1 MNHVNREQSGYPQ
14 HINGLCLIREAPLR
28 ASSGGSRV
36 TSAVETTLPGSA
48 GTGTTNDDELARI
61 VVRCMACEARF
72 TGADVLTGCPACGGL
87 LDVIIP
93 TRRKLTPGDLGVGV
107 PATARHSGV
116 WRYGPLLP
124 SLPESALVSR
134 WEGNTPLYR
143 DDRLTRYVGL
153 TDGHLELKHEGHN
166 PTASFK
172 DRGMTVGV
180 SHAKA
185 VGARI
190 VACASTGNTS
200 ASLAAYAA
208 AAGIPALVLVP
219 EGKISAGKL
228 AQTIAYGARVV
239 QLEGD
244 FDVALALLREL
255 TEAYDVYLVNSVNP
269 FRLEGQKTIIFEM
282 IEQRAWQPPDWF
294 VLPGG
299 NLGNTAAFGKALI
312 ELHAVGLIDRLPR
325 LAVIQAEGAAP
336 FAAYHASG
344 FEEFAPV
351 QAETVATA
359 IKIGNPAS
367 TPRARRSIELTN
379 GWVTTVSDDEILDAK
394 AAIDRTGIGC
404 EPASAASL
412 AGLRRLV
419 RDGIVRTDESAVAL
433 LTGHILK
440 DTDAVA
446 TYHFDDVGGAPRSAA
461 NRPIRVAAELS
472 ALERTLADALHS

>member
-1 MNHVNREQSGYPQ
+1 M
-14 HINGLCLIREAPLR
+14 
-28 ASSGGSRV
+28 
-36 TSAVETTLPGSA
+36 TSAVDASLPDSTA
-48 GTGTTNDDELARI
+48 TGTTDAEKLARI
-61 VVRCMACEARF
+61 GIRCMACEARF
-72 TGADVLTGCPACGGL
+72 TGADVLTKCPDCGGL
-87 LDVIIP
+87 LDVVIP
-93 TRRKLTPGDLGVGV
+93 TRRKLSPTDLGVDIP
-107 PATARHSGV
+107 PAARHSGV
-116 WRYGPLLP
+116 WRYLPLLP
-124 SLPESALVSR
+124 ALPEAALVSR

-143 DDRLTRYVGL
+143 DDRLARYAGL
-153 TDGHLELKHEGHN
+153 ANDNLELKHEGHN

-180 SHAKA
+180 SHARA

-219 EGKISAGKL
+219 ETKVSAGKL
-228 AQTIAYGARVV
+228 AQTIAYGAKVV
-239 QLEGD
+239 QVDGD

-255 TEAYDVYLVNSVNP
+255 TAAYDVYLVNSVNP
-269 FRLEGQKTIIFEM
+269 FRLEGQKTIVFEM
-282 IEQRAWQPPDWF
+282 LEQRGWQTPDWI

-299 NLGNTAAFGKALI
+299 NLGNTSAFGKALI
-312 ELHAVGLIDRLPR
+312 ELHAVGLIGRLPR
-325 LAVIQAEGAAP
+325 LAVIQAAGAAP

-351 QAETVATA
+351 HAETVATA

-379 GWVTTVSDDEILDAK
+379 GWVTIVDDDEILDAK
-394 AAIDRTGIGC
+394 AAIDRSGIGC

-419 RDGIVRTDESAVAL
+419 REGVVRSDETAIAL

-440 DTDAVA
+440 DTDAVTA
-446 TYHFDDVGGAPRSAA
+446 YHFGDVAGAPRPGA
-461 NRPIRVAAELS
+461 NRPIRIAAELS
-472 ALERTLADALHS
+472 ALEQALADALHG

>member
-1 MNHVNREQSGYPQ
+1 
-14 HINGLCLIREAPLR
+14 
-28 ASSGGSRV
+28 V
-36 TSAVETTLPGSA
+36 TSAVEATLPDSMS
-48 GTGTTNDDELARI
+48 TGTTDAEKLARI
-61 VVRCMACEARF
+61 FIRCMVCEARF
-72 TGADVLTGCPACGGL
+72 TGADVLTRCPDCGGL
-87 LDVIIP
+87 LDVVIP
-93 TRRKLTPGDLGVGV
+93 TKRQLTPSDLGLDI
-107 PATARHSGV
+107 PAATRHSGV
-116 WRYGPLLP
+116 WRYLPLLP
-124 SLPESALVSR
+124 VLPEAALVSR

-143 DDRLTRYVGL
+143 DDRLARYAGL
-153 TDGHLELKHEGHN
+153 ADGNLELKHEGHN

-180 SHAKA
+180 SHARA

-200 ASLAAYAA
+200 ASLASYAA

-219 EGKISAGKL
+219 ETKVAAGKL
-228 AQTIAYGARVV
+228 AQTVAYGAKVV
-239 QLEGD
+239 QVDGD

-255 TEAYDVYLVNSVNP
+255 TAAYDVYLVNSVNP

-282 IEQRAWQPPDWF
+282 LEQRGWQPPDWI

-299 NLGNTAAFGKALI
+299 NLGNTSAFGKALI

-325 LAVIQAEGAAP
+325 LAVIQAAGAAP

-351 QAETVATA
+351 HAETVATA

-379 GWVTTVSDDEILDAK
+379 GWVTTVGDDEILDAK
-394 AAIDRTGIGC
+394 AAIDRSGIGC

-419 RDGIVRTDESAVAL
+419 REGTVGPEETAVAL

-440 DTDAVA
+440 DTDAVTA
-446 TYHFDDVGGAPRSAA
+446 YHFADVDGAPRRGA
-461 NRPIRVAAELS
+461 NRPIRVAAEIS
-472 ALERTLADALHS
+472 ALEQALADALHG

>member
-1 MNHVNREQSGYPQ
+1 
-14 HINGLCLIREAPLR
+14 
-28 ASSGGSRV
+28 V
-36 TSAVETTLPGSA
+36 TSAVETTLPDSMA
-48 GTGTTNDDELARI
+48 TSTTDAEQLTDI

-72 TGADVLTGCPACGGL
+72 TGAEVLAQCPTCGGL

-93 TRRKLTPGDLGVGV
+93 TRRKLAPTDLGVGIP
-107 PATARHSGV
+107 PAARHSGV
-116 WRYGPLLP
+116 WRYLPLLP
-124 SLPESALVSR
+124 ALPEAALVSR

-143 DDRLTRYVGL
+143 DDRLARYAGL
-153 TDGHLELKHEGHN
+153 ADGHLELKHEGHN

-185 VGARI
+185 VGARV

-219 EGKISAGKL
+219 ETKVAAGKL
-228 AQTIAYGARVV
+228 AQTIAYGAKVV
-239 QLEGD
+239 QVDGD

-255 TEAYDVYLVNSVNP
+255 TAAYDVYLVNSVNP
-269 FRLEGQKTIIFEM
+269 FRLEGQKTIVFEM
-282 IEQRAWQPPDWF
+282 LEQRSWQPPDWI

-299 NLGNTAAFGKALI
+299 NLGNTSAFGKALA

-325 LAVIQAEGAAP
+325 LAVVQAAGAAP

-351 QAETVATA
+351 HAETVATA

-367 TPRARRSIELTN
+367 TARARRSVELSN
-379 GWVTTVSDDEILDAK
+379 GWVTTVDDDEILDAK
-394 AAIDRTGIGC
+394 AVIDRSGIGC

-419 RDGIVRTDESAVAL
+419 RDDIIRSEETAIAL

-440 DTDAVA
+440 DTDAITA
-446 TYHFDDVGGAPRSAA
+446 YHFDDVDGALRPGA

-472 ALERTLADALHS
+472 ALEQALVDALHG

>member
-1 MNHVNREQSGYPQ
+1 
-14 HINGLCLIREAPLR
+14 
-28 ASSGGSRV
+28 V
-36 TSAVETTLPGSA
+36 TSVVEATLPDSA
-48 GTGTTNDDELARI
+48 ATGTTDTEKLARI
-61 VVRCMACEARF
+61 VIRCMACEARF
-72 TGADVLTGCPACGGL
+72 TGEDVLTKCPACGGL
-87 LDVIIP
+87 LDVVIP
-93 TRRKLTPGDLGVGV
+93 TRHKLTPSDLGVEI
-107 PATARHSGV
+107 PAAAQHSGV
-116 WRYGPLLP
+116 WRYLSLLP
-124 SLPESALVSR
+124 ALPEAALVSR

-143 DDRLTRYVGL
+143 DDRLARYAGL
-153 TDGHLELKHEGHN
+153 ADGNLELKHEGHN

-200 ASLAAYAA
+200 ASLAAYAS

-219 EGKISAGKL
+219 ETKVSAGKL
-228 AQTIAYGARVV
+228 AQTIAYGAMVV
-239 QLEGD
+239 QVDGD
-244 FDVALALLREL
+244 FDAALALLREL
-255 TEAYDVYLVNSVNP
+255 TATYDVYLVNSVNP

-282 IEQRAWQPPDWF
+282 LEQRGWQPPDWI

-299 NLGNTAAFGKALI
+299 NLGNTSAFGKALI
-312 ELHAVGLIDRLPR
+312 ELRAVGLIDRLPR
-325 LAVIQAEGAAP
+325 LAVIQAAGAAP
-336 FAAYHASG
+336 FAAYHATG

-351 QAETVATA
+351 HAETVATA

-367 TPRARRSIELTN
+367 TARARRSIELTN
-379 GWVTTVSDDEILDAK
+379 GWVTTVDDDEILDAK
-394 AAIDRTGIGC
+394 AAIDRCGIGC

-419 RDGIVRTDESAVAL
+419 REGIVGSDDTAIAL

-440 DTDAVA
+440 DTDAVTA
-446 TYHFDDVGGAPRSAA
+446 YHFGEVDGAPRPGA

-472 ALERTLADALHS
+472 ALEQALVDALHG

>member
-1 MNHVNREQSGYPQ
+1 
-14 HINGLCLIREAPLR
+14 
-28 ASSGGSRV
+28 V
-36 TSAVETTLPGSA
+36 TSAVETTLPDSMA
-48 GTGTTNDDELARI
+48 TSTTDADQLTDI

-72 TGADVLTGCPACGGL
+72 TGAEVLAQCPTCGGL

-93 TRRKLTPGDLGVGV
+93 TRRKLAPTDLGVGIP
-107 PATARHSGV
+107 PAARHSGV
-116 WRYGPLLP
+116 WRYLPLLP
-124 SLPESALVSR
+124 ALPEAALVSR

-143 DDRLTRYVGL
+143 DDRLARYAGL
-153 TDGHLELKHEGHN
+153 ADGHLELKHEGHN

-185 VGARI
+185 VGARV

-219 EGKISAGKL
+219 ETKVAAGKL
-228 AQTIAYGARVV
+228 AQTIAYGAKVV
-239 QLEGD
+239 QVDGD

-255 TEAYDVYLVNSVNP
+255 TAAYDVYLVNSVNP
-269 FRLEGQKTIIFEM
+269 FRLEGQKTIVFEM
-282 IEQRAWQPPDWF
+282 LEQRSWQPPDWI

-299 NLGNTAAFGKALI
+299 NLGNTSAFGKALA

-325 LAVIQAEGAAP
+325 LAVVQAAGAAP

-351 QAETVATA
+351 HAETVATA

-367 TPRARRSIELTN
+367 TARARRSVELSN
-379 GWVTTVSDDEILDAK
+379 GWVTTVDDDEILDAK
-394 AAIDRTGIGC
+394 AVIDRSGIGC

-419 RDGIVRTDESAVAL
+419 RDDIIRSEETAIAL

-440 DTDAVA
+440 DTDAITA
-446 TYHFDDVGGAPRSAA
+446 YHFDDVDGALRPGA

-472 ALERTLADALHS
+472 ALEQALADALHG

>member
-1 MNHVNREQSGYPQ
+1 
-14 HINGLCLIREAPLR
+14 
-28 ASSGGSRV
+28 V
-36 TSAVETTLPGSA
+36 TSAVETTLPDSMA
-48 GTGTTNDDELARI
+48 TSTTDAEQLTDI

-72 TGADVLTGCPACGGL
+72 TGAEVLAQCPTCGGL

-93 TRRKLTPGDLGVGV
+93 TRRKLAPTDLGVGIP
-107 PATARHSGV
+107 PAARHSGV
-116 WRYGPLLP
+116 WRYLPLLP
-124 SLPESALVSR
+124 ALPEAALVSR

-143 DDRLTRYVGL
+143 DDRLARYAGL
-153 TDGHLELKHEGHN
+153 ADGHLELKHEGHN

-185 VGARI
+185 VGARV

-219 EGKISAGKL
+219 ETKVAAGKL
-228 AQTIAYGARVV
+228 AQTIAYGAKVV
-239 QLEGD
+239 QVDGD

-255 TEAYDVYLVNSVNP
+255 TAAYDVYLVNSVNP

-282 IEQRAWQPPDWF
+282 LEQRSWQPPDWI

-299 NLGNTAAFGKALI
+299 NLGNTSAFGKALA

-325 LAVIQAEGAAP
+325 LAVVQAAGAAP

-351 QAETVATA
+351 HAETVATA

-367 TPRARRSIELTN
+367 TARARRSVELSN
-379 GWVTTVSDDEILDAK
+379 GWVTTVDDDEILDAK
-394 AAIDRTGIGC
+394 AVIDRSGIGC

-419 RDGIVRTDESAVAL
+419 RDDIIRSEETAIAL

-440 DTDAVA
+440 DTDAITA
-446 TYHFDDVGGAPRSAA
+446 YHFDDVDGALRPGA

-472 ALERTLADALHS
+472 ALEQALADALHG